1 MTLILLSVALLAAVT
16 LLYHNRPLAASA
28 LAWLLVLAAIFG
40 GPIEPAAHW
49 CTGLGDNWIWISCLW
64 IGPLLLFGPTPIRR
78 ALLTP
83 TVFKIIAP
91 ILPVM
96 SETEKTAL
104 EAGNVWWDGDLF
116 SGNPD
121 WKKLLAFRPK
131 ELTKEER
138 AFLDG
143 PVEAV
148 CKMVTEWE
156 VAQTGDLPP
165 EVWEFLKKEGFFGL
179 IIPKKYGGKGFSA
192 IAHSAVI
199 LKLSS
204 RSTGLAVTVMVPN
217 SLGPA
222 ELLGHYGTEEQK
234 DRILPR
240 LADGRDLPAF
250 ALTEPGAGSDAASMT
265 SSGVVVMGEWQGEEI
280 LGIRLNWNKRYI
292 TLSSIAT
299 LLGLAFK
306 LRDPDGLLGN
316 KVEYGI
322 TCALIPTDLPG
333 VDTSR
338 RHDPLGIPFY
348 NGPTIGTDVFV
359 PIGFIIGG
367 EKNAGKGWRMLMDC
381 LAAGRGISLP
391 SQACAG
397 GQLAVRTTGAYG
409 SVRQQFGMSI
419 GRFEGIEEPMAR
431 IAGSSY
437 YLDAM
442 RSLTVGAIDAGEKP
456 AVLTAICKRWMT
468 ESMRSLITDAMD
480 IVGGA
485 GISRG
490 PRNIL
495 SAGYQGAPIS
505 ITVEGANILTRS
517 MIVFGQGA
525 IRCHPFAQKEIDAV
539 AAKDLGAFDR
549 AFFGHVGFIFTN
561 AARASVL
568 SLTGGYVAGVPVRGP
583 SAYYMKQITRLSA
596 SFAIVSDISMGV
608 LGGGL
613 KRMEKMTGRLADVL
627 AWMYVGSAAIHR
639 FRSEGCPERDLP
651 YMRWATQTALYEA
664 EQALLGVI
672 RNFPVRPAAALMR
685 VLVFPFG
692 PRMTPPSDR
701 LGARVARGIL
711 FDGEARTHLGSGIYI
726 PPVDEEGFGRLEKVL
741 GDVVAARP
749 VQRKILEAV
758 SAKKIERKPKATLH
772 DRAQEAG
779 VITSDD
785 LELLKRATEERAEI
799 VQVDSFSNEEY
810 LAKRR

>member
-1 MTLILLSVALLAAVT
+1 MTILLLALALSAAVT
-16 LLYHNRPLAASA
+16 LLYHNRPFAASS
-28 LAWLLVLAAIFG
+28 LAWLLVLSAIFG
-40 GPIEPAAHW
+40 GPIEDGAHW
-49 CTGLGDNWIWISCLW
+49 CTGLADGWVLILFLW
-64 IGPLLLFGPTPIRR
+64 SIPLLILGPTPIRR
-78 ALLTP
+78 ALITP
-83 TVFKIIAP
+83 TVFKLIAP

-104 EAGNVWWDGDLF
+104 EAGSVWWDGDLF
-116 SGNPD
+116 SGKPD

-131 ELTKEER
+131 ELTKEEKE
-138 AFLDG
+138 FLDG
-143 PVEAV
+143 PVERV

-156 VAQTGDLPP
+156 VSQAGDLPT
-165 EVWEFLKKEGFFGL
+165 EVWEYLKQEGFFGL

-204 RSTGLAVTVMVPN
+204 RSTVLAVTVMVPN

-234 DRILPR
+234 DRLLPR
-240 LADGRDLPAF
+240 LADGRELPAF

-265 SSGVVVMGEWQGEEI
+265 SNGVVEMGEWEGEEV
-280 LGIRLNWNKRYI
+280 LGIRLNWSKRYI
-292 TLSSIAT
+292 TLSSVAT

-306 LRDPDGLLGN
+306 LRDPNGLIGSN
-316 KVEYGI
+316 VEYGI
-322 TCALIPTDLPG
+322 TCALIPTNLPG

-338 RHDPLGIPFY
+338 RHDPLGVPFF

-397 GQLAVRTTGAYG
+397 AQLAVRTTGAYG
-409 SVRQQFGMSI
+409 SVRQQFGMPI
-419 GRFEGIEEPMAR
+419 GQFEGIEEPLAR
-431 IAGSSY
+431 IAGTSY

-468 ESMRSLITDAMD
+468 EAMRSAMTDAMD
-480 IVGGA
+480 VVGGA

-495 SAGYQGAPIS
+495 SAGYTGAPIS

-525 IRCHPFAQKEIDAV
+525 IRCHPFAQKEIDA
-539 AAKDLGAFDR
+539 AASKDLGAFDR
-549 AFFGHVGFIFTN
+549 AFFGHVGFIFSN
-561 AARASVL
+561 ASRAMVL
-568 SLTGGYVAGVPVRGP
+568 GLTGGYVAGVPASGP
-583 SAYYMKQITRLSA
+583 TGYYMKQITRLSA

-639 FRSEGCPERDLP
+639 FRLEGSPERDLP
-651 YMRWATQTALYEA
+651 YMRWAAQTALYEA

-685 VLVFPFG
+685 VMVFPFG
-692 PRMTPPSDR
+692 PRMTPPSDH

-711 FDGEARTHLGSGIYI
+711 FDGEARTHLGSGIFL
-726 PPVDEEGFGRLEKVL
+726 PPSDEVGLGRLEKVL
-741 GDVVAARP
+741 GDVIAALP
-749 VQRKILEAV
+749 VQRKIREGIG
-758 SAKKIERKPKATLH
+758 AKKIESKPKATLH
-772 DRAQEAG
+772 DRAEEAG
-779 VITSDD
+779 VITREDR
-785 LELLKRATEERAEI
+785 ELLSIATVERNEI
-799 VQVDSFSNEEY
+799 VQVDSFANEKFLES
-810 LAKRR
+810 RR